1 MEEVGEG
8 NHDENILY
16 EKILFSIKNYNIC
29 SLKKYFKSNLLSINK
44 IKKLKY
50 VGGILDYLI
59 FHNI

>member
-44 IKKLKY
+44 IKS
-50 VGGILDYLI
+50 
-59 FHNI
+59 